1 MAKLRNRILKAMS
14 KANMG
19 NRTFELTKEWYSC
32 LKRRALELQ
41 RQNVN
46 VSIVSIILDLI
57 ENGR

>member
-1 MAKLRNRILKAMS
+1 
-14 KANMG
+14 MG

-32 LKRRALELQ
+32 LKRKALELQ

-46 VSIVSIILDLI
+46 VSIVSIIRDLI